1 MPKTK
6 AINNSIK
13 YTVVMPESSVE
24 QLKELAGKNII
35 SSVNAGVREAVED
48 YLIKVRKELY
58 KKDLQEAVKDPEFI
72 KRSEETMQA
81 FKNLDQDA
89 EGMIPE
95 W

>member
-6 AINNSIK
+6 TIHDSIK
-13 YTVVMPESSVE
+13 YTVVLSESSVE
-24 QLKELAGKNII
+24 QLKEFANKKII

-58 KKDLQEAVKDPEFI
+58 KKELQEAVKDPEFI
-72 KRSEETMQA
+72 KRTEETMQA
-81 FKNLDQDA
+81 FKNVDQEA
-89 EGMIPE
+89 EEMIPE

>member
-6 AINNSIK
+6 TIHDSIK
-13 YTVVMPESSVE
+13 YTVVLSESSVA
-24 QLKELAGKNII
+24 QLKELANKKII

-58 KKDLQEAVKDPEFI
+58 KKELQEAVKDPEFI
-72 KRSEETMQA
+72 KRTEETMQA
-81 FKNLDQDA
+81 FKNVDQEA
-89 EGMIPE
+89 EEMIPE